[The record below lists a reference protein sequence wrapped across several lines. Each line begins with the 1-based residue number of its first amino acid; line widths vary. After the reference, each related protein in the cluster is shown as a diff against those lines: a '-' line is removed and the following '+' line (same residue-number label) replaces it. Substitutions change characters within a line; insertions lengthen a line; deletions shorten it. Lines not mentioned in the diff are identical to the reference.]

1 MYSVYLWVGWDE
13 VSSIRGFRVGR
24 YHTLSV
30 WGRPGGLCH
39 DTEKTLSHSVSGAA
53 LYPQT
58 PHWLFIFPSSPPP
71 GSWVDWQQHSSQC
84 KPPGGI
90 DLGYAI
96 QKTMPSRRPT
106 ILKGWMIFFSDEQ
119 QKKHYSVVNDL
130 LSGRLCSIFYEQV
143 GATCSARGDFILPV
157 VSETHRL
164 HYVCKKM
171 SGNSQFFRVIP
182 RAKNKSAVF

>member
-1 MYSVYLWVGWDE
+1 MKWVPSVGLGLALITRSLFGVDPVGSVMILRKRWVTVFLE
-13 VSSIRGFRVGR
+13 QPCTR
-24 YHTLSV
+24 
-30 WGRPGGLCH
+30 
-39 DTEKTLSHSVSGAA
+39 
-53 LYPQT
+53 T
-58 PHWLFIFPSSPPP
+58 PHIDFLFFLLRPPP

-182 RAKNKSAVF
+182 RAKNKSDVFEDMWTY